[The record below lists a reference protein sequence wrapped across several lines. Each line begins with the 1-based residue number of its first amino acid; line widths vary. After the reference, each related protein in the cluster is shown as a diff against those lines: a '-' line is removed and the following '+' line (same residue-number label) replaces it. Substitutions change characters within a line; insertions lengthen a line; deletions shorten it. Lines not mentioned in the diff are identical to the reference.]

1 MVLAVVSVLLVS
13 LAALGVADVSAAVD
27 AAAVEDVLAV
37 ADADDVAVVAA
48 AIVGKLYNPDSPC
61 KSFFA
66 GALVMFIRHKGQI
79 AVHTMIM
86 TVN

>member
-48 AIVGKLYNPDSPC
+48 AIVGKL
-61 KSFFA
+61 
-66 GALVMFIRHKGQI
+66 
-79 AVHTMIM
+79 
-86 TVN
+86 